1 MCHSEILNYLEI
13 EKFFEKLFLRM
24 VSVKMVKSATKLV
37 LCSYIVVIP
46 MGDSGS
52 HCVAN
57 MSGPGGGTGVPQIQ
71 SDTLK

>member
-1 MCHSEILNYLEI
+1 MRSLTILKLKSSLRSFFFKEWSEV
-13 EKFFEKLFLRM
+13 LRLSK
-24 VSVKMVKSATKLV
+24 VPQNWYF
-37 LCSYIVVIP
+37 CSYIVVIP

>member
-1 MCHSEILNYLEI
+1 
-13 EKFFEKLFLRM
+13 
-24 VSVKMVKSATKLV
+24 
-37 LCSYIVVIP
+37 

-71 SDTLK
+71 SDTLKRKRPYLATEHVAFM

>member
-1 MCHSEILNYLEI
+1 
-13 EKFFEKLFLRM
+13 M